1 MLDVVLF
8 GALKKHAIGLSTLDE
23 EQPAVVFIIKVYHNF
38 KQMIVEVNIW
48 SAFSSIGLNHS

>member
-23 EQPAVVFIIKVYHNF
+23 EQSAAAFIIKVDHNF
-38 KQMIVEVNIW
+38 KQTMVKANIW
-48 SAFSSIGLNHS
+48 GAF